1 MSDNK
6 NISVNDYEIN
16 IDLYSILKDIWKYA
30 VVILLLSASMS
41 LFAYVYVG
49 RNYHR
54 QYEASSTLSSAGKA
68 AIIMFTAI

>member
-49 RNYHR
+49 RKYIYR
-54 QYEASSTLSSAGKA
+54 QRERQQ
-68 AIIMFTAI
+68 

>member
-49 RNYHR
+49 RSIQYIYCQRER
-54 QYEASSTLSSAGKA
+54 QQ
-68 AIIMFTAI
+68 